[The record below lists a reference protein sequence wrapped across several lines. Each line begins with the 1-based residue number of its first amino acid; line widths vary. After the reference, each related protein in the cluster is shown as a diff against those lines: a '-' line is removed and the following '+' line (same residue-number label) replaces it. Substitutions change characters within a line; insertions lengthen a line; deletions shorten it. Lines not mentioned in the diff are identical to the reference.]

1 MSRAANS
8 FERRS
13 AESDSLLWS
22 CSEVKT
28 KVKLA
33 RLKSPNSWIMEDENE
48 CTGEHTKRGK
58 GESSLLWSES
68 QDVDVSIC
76 DHDS

>member
-22 CSEVKT
+22 CSEVKA

-33 RLKSPNSWIMEDENE
+33 RLKSQNSWIMEDENE
-48 CTGEHTKRGK
+48 CTGEQTKRGK